1 MKIFLDTA
9 DVQKIKDWAKTGV
22 IDGVTTNP
30 SHLAKAGG
38 DPTKVVK
45 EICSILKA
53 GEISVEVT
61 KDKPEEVYKQAK
73 AIADLAPNILVKV
86 PCHKKYYSIIKQLVE
101 EKVKLNIT
109 LVFTPLQ
116 ALMMAKLGVEYVS
129 PFVGRWNDIDVDGI
143 AILEEIKHVME
154 IYGFKT
160 KVLAASIRSVIDFND
175 AVMIGCDAVT
185 LPINVFEKSL
195 ESPLTNQGIEKFNAD
210 WKKLGITKFP

>member
-9 DVQKIKDWAKTGV
+9 DVQKIKDWAKMGV
-22 IDGVTTNP
+22 INGVTTNP
-30 SHLAKAGG
+30 SHLARAGG

-45 EICSILKA
+45 EICSILKG

-61 KDKPEEVYKQAK
+61 KDEPKDVYKQAQE
-73 AIADLAPNILVKV
+73 IADLAPNILVKV
-86 PCHKKYYSIIKQLVE
+86 PCHKKYYAIIKQLVA
-101 EKVKLNIT
+101 EKIKLNIT

-116 ALMMAKLGVEYVS
+116 ALMMAKLGVDYVS

-143 AILEEIKHVME
+143 AMLEEINHIME

-160 KVLAASIRSVIDFND
+160 QVLAASIRTVRDFHD
-175 AVMIGCDAVT
+175 SVMIGCDAVT
-185 LPINVFEKSL
+185 LPVSVFEKSL
-195 ESPLTNQGIEKFNAD
+195 ESPLTDKGIAKFNAD